1 MDCPLPQ
8 PRSWSAIAATTK
20 NNDSTVH
27 PSQAPPDNQNQ
38 GAISSLVDQCSAL
51 SIVNENSS
59 HPSARDNQKQIST
72 AQSSHAPRNQKKAP
86 RSDQN
91 KNTAR
96 PTDAPKQDHRN
107 QPLRHPPPPPP
118 SSHPPRTQ
126 HAGKQRKNNSKGRG
140 IEQWAQQTVVVAPL
154 AAIEMKQFPFH
165 KRYTRDISNNA
176 LRRQRRP
183 PPASQ
188 SVAQSKGQWTASVL
202 QCDDFY
208 SESDLQFVL
217 QSAHES
223 QYGQFEIG
231 WYTSKLF
238 WHWDYEKDAY
248 ADLNLCDSIESGNYA
263 TQMVRQKLERLT
275 GERITNW
282 STNGMLGA
290 FHYKTG
296 DAEVSSIHHHWS
308 DGELWSGWV
317 GVLFLSESKDCAGE
331 GTMFFRNKETGLGV
345 TAEFGMDYP
354 TAPGLEA
361 YDMIHTVECK
371 TNRLL
376 LFREAVWHQ
385 APSGWGSDQHDA
397 RLFQTFFF
405 ETSKQ

>member
-1 MDCPLPQ
+1 M
-8 PRSWSAIAATTK
+8 SAPSDISNSADLTLLEWAA
-20 NNDSTVH
+20 
-27 PSQAPPDNQNQ
+27 
-38 GAISSLVDQCSAL
+38 
-51 SIVNENSS
+51 
-59 HPSARDNQKQIST
+59 
-72 AQSSHAPRNQKKAP
+72 
-86 RSDQN
+86 
-91 KNTAR
+91 
-96 PTDAPKQDHRN
+96 
-107 QPLRHPPPPPP
+107 
-118 SSHPPRTQ
+118 
-126 HAGKQRKNNSKGRG
+126 
-140 IEQWAQQTVVVAPL
+140 IEQWAQQTVVHVVAPL
-154 AAIEMKQFPFH
+154 AAIDMKQFPFH

-208 SESDLQFVL
+208 SESDLRFVL

-263 TQMVRQKLERLT
+263 TQMVREKLERLT

-345 TAEFGMDYP
+345 TTEFGMDYP
-354 TAPGLEA
+354 SAPGLEA